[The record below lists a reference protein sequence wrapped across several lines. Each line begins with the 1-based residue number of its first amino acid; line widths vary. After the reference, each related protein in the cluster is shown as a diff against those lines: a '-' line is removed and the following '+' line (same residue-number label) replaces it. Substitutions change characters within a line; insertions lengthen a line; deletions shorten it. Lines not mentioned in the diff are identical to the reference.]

1 MVVLGLFVW
10 SGLLF
15 WTLLVFFI
23 AGAPGMPPVEAVTPL
38 DRRRQALAWLSFAL
52 LALILL
58 PFPHALLPE
67 IGLLCPYV

>member
-1 MVVLGLFVW
+1 MVALGLFVW

-15 WTLLVFFI
+15 WALLVFFI
-23 AGAPGMPPVEAVTPL
+23 AGTPGMPPMEAVTPL
-38 DRRRQALAWLSFAL
+38 DRRRQALAWFSFAL

-67 IGLLCPYV
+67 IGLRCPYV